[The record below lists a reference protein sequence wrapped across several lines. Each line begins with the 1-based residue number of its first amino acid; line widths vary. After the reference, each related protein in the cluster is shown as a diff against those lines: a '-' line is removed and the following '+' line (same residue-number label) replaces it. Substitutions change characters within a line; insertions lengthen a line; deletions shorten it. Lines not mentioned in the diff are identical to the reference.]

1 MRDDVI
7 DILLRL
13 GIPAGSKGFC
23 YIHDAMELL
32 DEDPYYIS
40 GKIGCLYGK
49 VAKHRQATPAQV
61 ERSIR
66 HAFETSIAEGNRDA
80 VEHYLD
86 LANTQNSNLL
96 RTLHLRWK
104 QDEHRRESS
113 QRSCGRTECAYRE
126 QMYQEALNKVSAGVY
141 EVFIRAVGLRKEKGQ
156 APE

>member
-49 VAKHRQATPAQV
+49 IAKHQTG
-61 ERSIR
+61 
-66 HAFETSIAEGNRDA
+66 HAGAGG
-80 VEHYLD
+80 
-86 LANTQNSNLL
+86 
-96 RTLHLRWK
+96 TLHSPR
-104 QDEHRRESS
+104 
-113 QRSCGRTECAYRE
+113 
-126 QMYQEALNKVSAGVY
+126 
-141 EVFIRAVGLRKEKGQ
+141 I
-156 APE
+156 